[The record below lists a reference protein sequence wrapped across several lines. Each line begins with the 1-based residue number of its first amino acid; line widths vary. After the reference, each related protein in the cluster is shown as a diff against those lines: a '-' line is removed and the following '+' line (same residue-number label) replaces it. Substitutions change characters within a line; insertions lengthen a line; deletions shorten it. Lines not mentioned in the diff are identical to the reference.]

1 MNDQPTAAPPDPAT
15 AAVTAY
21 RVLARKYRP
30 TTFAELIGQDALVRT
45 LTNAIASG
53 RLAQAFMLTGVRG
66 VGKTTTARIIAR
78 ALNCIGPDGRGGP
91 TVAPCG
97 VCEPCQAILQDR
109 HVDVLEMDAAS
120 HTGVDDI
127 REIIS
132 GVRYSPVSARYKLY
146 IIDEVHM
153 LSKNAFNALL
163 KTLEEP
169 PSHVKFVFATTEIR
183 KVPVTV
189 LSRCQRFD
197 LRRVASPVLIEH
209 FTRVAGTEGVAIEPE
224 ATALIARA
232 ADGSVRDGLSLLDQ
246 AIALGGARVTAEQ
259 VRDMLGLAD
268 RAVILDLFEAALTG
282 RPGVALDLLAE
293 LHRNGADPL
302 VVLRDLLELTHFLTR
317 AKVVPETLS
326 DPATPEAERT
336 RGGMLA
342 ARLTVPLLTRAWQ
355 LLLKGLNEAQLAPV
369 PHQAVEMVII
379 RLAHAADLPTP
390 ADLIRQ
396 FPGRSAETPGPAASP
411 GGPAT
416 APVGN
421 RLTPSPGTGAAA
433 AIAPAPRTEPPVASA
448 TTPPARVAPY
458 TFRGLTQLFSEQREG
473 SLYAHLYGNVH
484 LVRLEPGILEI
495 RPKDRAPRDL
505 INRLGPLLS
514 EWTGRRWT
522 VVANFEAPGEPTLV
536 EQDAAT
542 EAASRHAAESHPV
555 VRAVLEAFPGA
566 RIGEI
571 RDLTPAP
578 PPPPSPTIGTSAHWR
593 LPVDA
598 TGACGEGEALRRP
611 LQVQLP
617 GNVMA
622 ESRETHQLVHLRH
635 SGPSTDQ
642 QGCILARDKGVTERI
657 QGTRIPGRLGGS
669 GRIIIR
675 REGMKEGG
683 GEGRDGIFTLL
694 LLLLLL

>member
-1 MNDQPTAAPPDPAT
+1 VNDQPTAAPSDPAT
-15 AAVTAY
+15 AALTAY

-53 RLAQAFMLTGVRG
+53 RIAQAFMLTGVRG

-97 VCEPCQAILQDR
+97 VCEPCRAIIQDR

-127 REIIS
+127 RDIIS

-209 FTRVAGTEGVAIEPE
+209 FNRVAASEAVAIEPD

-246 AIALGGARVTAEQ
+246 AIALGGATVTAGQ

-268 RAVILDLFEAALTG
+268 RVAIIDLFEAALTG
-282 RPGVALDLLAE
+282 RPGVALDLLAD

-302 VVLRDLLELTHFLTR
+302 VVLRDLLDLTHFLTR

-379 RLAHAADLPTP
+379 RLAYAADLPTP

-396 FPGRSAETPGPAASP
+396 FPGRTAGTTGGPAATVGFAPSS
-411 GGPAT
+411 GGT
-416 APVGN
+416 GVSGMPVS
-421 RLTPSPGTGAAA
+421 TSSAAVAPSPRARSVPEPVTATSPALPVTATGSALPVTATN
-433 AIAPAPRTEPPVASA
+433 PTVMPPNNVGL
-448 TTPPARVAPY
+448 TD
-458 TFRGLTQLFSEQREG
+458 FRALTQLFAEHREG
-473 SLYAHLYGNVH
+473 SLYAHLYGSVH

-505 INRLGPLLS
+505 VNRLGPLLS
-514 EWTGRRWT
+514 DWTGRRWT
-522 VVANFEAPGEPTLV
+522 VVANFEAPGQPTLY
-536 EQDAAT
+536 EQDAALQT
-542 EAASRHAAESHPV
+542 ASRQAAETHPV
-555 VRAVLEAFPGA
+555 VRAVLETFPGS
-566 RIGEI
+566 RIAEI
-571 RDLTPAP
+571 RDLTPTRAGLLDTLAAGPPDNGHDDTPHEAP
-578 PPPPSPTIGTSAHWR
+578 D
-593 LPVDA
+593 DA
-598 TGACGEGEALRRP
+598 PDDEGELD
-611 LQVQLP
+611 L
-617 GNVMA
+617 
-622 ESRETHQLVHLRH
+622 
-635 SGPSTDQ
+635 
-642 QGCILARDKGVTERI
+642 
-657 QGTRIPGRLGGS
+657 
-669 GRIIIR
+669 
-675 REGMKEGG
+675 
-683 GEGRDGIFTLL
+683 
-694 LLLLLL
+694 